1 MTATLRI
8 VIDTSIYVSALLS
21 PFGTSKRAVDRAFD
35 RYIVVSSEE
44 AIFELQSK
52 LYSGKFR
59 KVLATEDI
67 EPFLDLL
74 VQRVEFFVR
83 TVFQTRSRDP
93 DDDIFL
99 DLAETVGAAYL
110 ITGDKDLLSLAD
122 NHGVPG
128 LKIVQP
134 AEFLAI
140 A

>member
-1 MTATLRI
+1 
-8 VIDTSIYVSALLS
+8 VIDTSVYISALLS
-21 PFGTSKRAVDRAFD
+21 PAGTSRKAVDRAFD
-35 RYIVVSSEE
+35 RCIVVSSEE
-44 AIFELQSK
+44 AIFELQTK
-52 LYSGKFR
+52 LYSVKFR

-93 DDDIFL
+93 NDDIFL

-122 NHGVPG
+122 RHGVPG
-128 LKIVQP
+128 LRIVQP
-134 AEFLAI
+134 AVFLELA
-140 A
+140 